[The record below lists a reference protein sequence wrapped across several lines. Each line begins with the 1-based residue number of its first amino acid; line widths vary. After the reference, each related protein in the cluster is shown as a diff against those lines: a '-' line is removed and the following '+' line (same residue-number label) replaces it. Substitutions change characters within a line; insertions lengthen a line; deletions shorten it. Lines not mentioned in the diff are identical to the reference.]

1 VSQSGK
7 KDEWSALLESQQQ
20 ELLNMSA
27 AELLDGEDIDALR
40 KEKLS
45 LLSAARAEVG
55 RRRLAVAKTGLSLKT
70 VAHETKTDVIDIQ
83 TAREFVQLAMNDPR
97 YTLAARKLDEMS
109 DEDVV
114 RIYQQL
120 QKLRSDSE

>member
-1 VSQSGK
+1 MSQSEK

-55 RRRLAVAKTGLSLKT
+55 RRRLAAAKTGLALKT
-70 VAHETKTDVIDIQ
+70 AAHETRTDVIDIQ
-83 TAREFVQLAMNDPR
+83 TARAFVQSAMNDPR

-120 QKLRSDSE
+120 QKLRSDNE

>member
-1 VSQSGK
+1 
-7 KDEWSALLESQQQ
+7 
-20 ELLNMSA
+20 
-27 AELLDGEDIDALR
+27 
-40 KEKLS
+40 
-45 LLSAARAEVG
+45 
-55 RRRLAVAKTGLSLKT
+55 
-70 VAHETKTDVIDIQ
+70 VIDIQ